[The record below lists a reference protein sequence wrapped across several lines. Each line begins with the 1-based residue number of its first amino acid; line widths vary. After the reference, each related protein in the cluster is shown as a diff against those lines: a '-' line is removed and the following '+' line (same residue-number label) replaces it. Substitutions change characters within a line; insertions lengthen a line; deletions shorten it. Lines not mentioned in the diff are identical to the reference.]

1 MKKLTYSLFAGILFS
16 LVYVNSMSAQIKLPE
31 VLVLGS
37 NSKKTITEKVAK
49 SFDHLFKETSDVKWT
64 EVDKRFVVKFI
75 MDDQRNQAVFTPNGV
90 LVYHLIYGFEK
101 NLPKNVRAQIKSQYF
116 DYTITS
122 AIHIRQGER
131 SIWLTSLVDNQRLI
145 SVQVEDGEM
154 KEIANYINGSDK
166 DAFAKLVKYNQ

>member
-49 SFDHLFKETSDVKWT
+49 SFDYLFKETSDVKWT